1 MRLMVITLLLGSVA
15 AVPTTSFLQ
24 TNKLSIFQ
32 AIKVDPGWLPGL
44 GASDEPSQ
52 YVTAS
57 LKSDDIVKTVLATGT
72 LVPALNVEVGSV
84 LSGQVLKLLVDFND
98 KVKKGQVLAELDDR
112 SFAFAADASRAA
124 LEGARFEIKSYEAR
138 LKRAMLDLWQAE
150 HQLPVFQ
157 ARVDMAKVAF
167 DSAERD
173 FKRKQWL
180 QEREVA
186 ALADVQNFQS
196 KRDAATSALHEA
208 EATLANQTGLL
219 AAARADVDRARADVA
234 NAQASE
240 VRLDAL
246 WHSASVDLERTKI
259 RSPIDGIIVGR
270 NITEGQTLATGLEAK
285 TLFTIAGNL
294 DSMEV
299 HARIDESDIAGIKD
313 GQDATFTVDAFPG
326 RSFSAK
332 VKQIRMAPQVLS
344 NVVTYTV
351 VLKTPNPD
359 GMLLPGMTV
368 MANVV
373 TRRTPATMTAPM
385 AALRYKPRTE
395 VASSDPR
402 LPVASDSL
410 WVLRDGKA
418 IQISVTLGENDGK
431 NVMVSSERLR
441 PTDVVIVGDKDA
453 KSRRSSSSS

>member
-1 MRLMVITLLLGSVA
+1 MRVMVITLVLGSAA

-24 TNKLSIFQ
+24 TSQLDIVRTIKLESN
-32 AIKVDPGWLPGL
+32 WLPAL
-44 GASDEPSQ
+44 GDADEPGQ
-52 YVTAS
+52 YVTAPV
-57 LKSDDIVKTVLATGT
+57 KSDEIVKTVLDKGT

-84 LSGQVLKLLVDFND
+84 LSGQVLRLLVDFND

-112 SFAFAADASRAA
+112 TYGFAVDASRAA
-124 LEGARFEIKSYEAR
+124 LEGSRFEIKSYGAR
-138 LKRAMLDLWQAE
+138 LKRSMLDLWQTE

-157 ARVDMAKVAF
+157 ARVDMAKIALET
-167 DSAERD
+167 AERE

-196 KRDAATSALHEA
+196 KRDAATSSLREA
-208 EATLANQTGLL
+208 EANLANQTGLV
-219 AAARADVDRARADVA
+219 AAAKADVDRARADLA
-234 NAQASE
+234 IAQASE
-240 VRLDAL
+240 VKLDAL
-246 WHSASVDLERTKI
+246 WRSASVDLERTRI
-259 RSPIDGIIVGR
+259 RSPIDGLVVGR

-294 DSMEV
+294 DSMEIQ
-299 HARIDESDIAGIKD
+299 ARIDESDIAGIKD

-351 VLKTPNPD
+351 VLKTANPD

-373 TRRTPATMTAPM
+373 TRRTPATMTVPM
-385 AALRYKPRTE
+385 SALRYKPRTV
-395 VASSDPR
+395 VASSAA
-402 LPVASDSL
+402 LPSVVSDSV

-418 IQISVTLGENDGK
+418 IPVAVTRGEGDGK

-441 PTDVVIVGDKDA
+441 VTDVVIVGEKDA
-453 KSRRSSSSS
+453 KSRRGSGSP